1 MLKQRQGKRYVG
13 YCVLFNLLPL
23 EVRATRIL
31 VLFGLFY
38 VVKICIRILLG
49 LE

>member
-31 VLFGLFY
+31 VRPFLRI
-38 VVKICIRILLG
+38 VKICIRIFLG